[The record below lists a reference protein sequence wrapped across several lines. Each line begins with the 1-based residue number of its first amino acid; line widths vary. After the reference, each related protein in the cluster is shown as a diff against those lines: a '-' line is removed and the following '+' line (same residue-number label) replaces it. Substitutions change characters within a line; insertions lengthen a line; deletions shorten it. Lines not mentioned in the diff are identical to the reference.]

1 MSNLLKSGKKEN
13 NRKSGAAAAD
23 KQRKRK
29 EAEERQAKYAALTTL
44 QKLDRLVANGLPK
57 KERIKLISRAKKE
70 GLVLSSD
77 MREKLNL

>member
-1 MSNLLKSGKKEN
+1 MSLTLKKSKKEN
-13 NRKSGAAAAD
+13 NTKSGAAASE
-23 KQRKRK
+23 KQRKRT

-70 GLVLSSD
+70 GLVLSDD
-77 MREKLNL
+77 MKGKLNL